1 MKKGD
6 LVVVPFPFTDLSSR
20 KRRPACV
27 LLSNGRN
34 VVLAFI
40 TTKLLYEPEF
50 SVQLSPSKMN
60 GLKRDSIIRIDKIAT
75 LDVDLIVGL
84 LGEISTAKVKE
95 LNKKMIEI
103 YRLKNSSE
111 EK

>member
-6 LVVVPFPFTDLSSR
+6 LVIVPFPFTDLTIK

-27 LLSNGRN
+27 LLTHGQD

-40 TTKLLYEPEF
+40 TTKLFYEPNI
-50 SVQLSPSKMN
+50 SVKLNPSKQN

-75 LDVDLIVGL
+75 LDAALVVGL
-84 LGEISTAKVKE
+84 LEEITNENIIE
-95 LNKKMIEI
+95 LNKKMIES
-103 YRLKNSSE
+103 YGLRNT
-111 EK
+111 